1 MKKKTM
7 LLTLVLACTLILSV
21 GCGRRMNSATDG
33 TDKNSQNTQ
42 DTTVEE
48 NNSDGTLSNGTT
60 NNDNNDYNAGDNFDN
75 NTTRSWIKIPEHAFE
90 CLNIPTDGKPLSTKD
105 LLTGK
110 KGECTLVP
118 DGTVYVEVPAYGGK
132 ILKMKI

>member
-1 MKKKTM
+1 
-7 LLTLVLACTLILSV
+7 LVVA
-21 GCGRRMNSATDG
+21 
-33 TDKNSQNTQ
+33 
-42 DTTVEE
+42 
-48 NNSDGTLSNGTT
+48 
-60 NNDNNDYNAGDNFDN
+60 NFDN

-118 DGTVYVEVPAYGGK
+118 DGTVYVEVPAYGAK